1 MLFTAL
7 QSHCVQLLLYCSVVA
22 VHADHLAV
30 ASALKCIQV
39 AELQMYVSTSHI
51 GMAVQLDD
59 PEEVDPHQ
67 HALFCD
73 RCTV

>member
-1 MLFTAL
+1 
-7 QSHCVQLLLYCSVVA
+7 
-22 VHADHLAV
+22 
-30 ASALKCIQV
+30 V